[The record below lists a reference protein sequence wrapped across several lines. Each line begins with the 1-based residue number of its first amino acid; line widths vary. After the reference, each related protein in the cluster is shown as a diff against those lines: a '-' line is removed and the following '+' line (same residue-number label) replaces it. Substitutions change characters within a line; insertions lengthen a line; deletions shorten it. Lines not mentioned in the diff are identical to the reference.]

1 MGFFSRL
8 RKPDAATKAAQDER
22 AKREAKQGAR
32 NRRQSR
38 DELRHWEDKYGRDVA
53 DVADAGAR
61 TGSLSSDEPTVVAI
75 EAAPM
80 EKDRS
85 RGSMS
90 TFKSYKLDL
99 APARASIDFI
109 PRIELTYGEPLSLGS
124 PKVVSIVPPSSSEG
138 SPYLSRAATSFD
150 DGNRRPALAVIQSSS
165 EQAARSA
172 PTSKR
177 DSHLAERQVQ
187 VASPQPRR
195 QSRAT
200 SMYSL
205 GVPAASSK
213 GGLAASPRLQD
224 LMNDLDNNDDD
235 DLPLAAM
242 RSRSSPS
249 IPQSGSMYALSPPS
263 PALGANAASSSV
275 PSLALPTSRS
285 RASLSIPPVLLPPSP
300 TLEALAGPR
309 SLPREETQRSLAS
322 IGRTG
327 TLIDLTAPSTFDPY
341 YGRNRRSPNTAGAE
355 RIAVGERRKASPP
368 NGVSLNNT
376 KKDSGGGAA
385 KIMEFG
391 ELEER
396 HKKRMSTLQG
406 TANEKVE
413 AEKALAMYQ
422 EKQRK
427 EAEAQRRREARRSVD
442 SGLYLLGAGA
452 GKAADASTKRS
463 SRMSVSNLSLLL
475 KRGSSSTAAEAKS
488 VTPPPVST
496 ADSRAIVE
504 DDDVPLDKLSRS
516 PTGAVTSSRP
526 AVRARRSST
535 QALTTTSQRR
545 PSTVSP
551 ANVRPADPHGGGGS
565 RRRHSLGTLLEV
577 SHDQTDIQAD
587 LLDLHARGTPS
598 PEVEK
603 VFEWRRRSSVQLSE
617 LAPLPT
623 STVIDSRQQRRQSS
637 LFIGEAVVLQK
648 VAQAAPPPPKK
659 KSHDWLNY

>member
-8 RKPDAATKAAQDER
+8 RKPDAATKAAQEER

-38 DELRHWEDKYGRDVA
+38 DELRHWEQKYGQETVP
-53 DVADAGAR
+53 GAR
-61 TGSLSSDEPTVVAI
+61 GGSSSSEERTVVVL
-75 EAAPM
+75 EAATM

-90 TFKSYKLDL
+90 TFKSYKLDST
-99 APARASIDFI
+99 PQRASIDFF
-109 PRIELTYGEPLSLGS
+109 PRIELTYGEPASFSS
-124 PKVVSIVPPSSSEG
+124 PKAVSIAPPATEG
-138 SPYLSRAATSFD
+138 SPRLSREGSNS
-150 DGNRRPALAVIQSSS
+150 DGGGRRPALAVIQSS
-165 EQAARSA
+165 EQTSRSA

-177 DSHLAERQVQ
+177 DSYLSERQIQ

-195 QSRAT
+195 QSRAISMHSLALPT
-200 SMYSL
+200 S
-205 GVPAASSK
+205 ASR
-213 GGLAASPRLQD
+213 GALATSPKLQD
-224 LMNDLDNNDDD
+224 LMNEADHGDDDD

-242 RSRSSPS
+242 RSKSSPVV
-249 IPQSGSMYALSPPS
+249 PQRASMYALSPPS
-263 PALGANAASSSV
+263 PALGTNAGSSST

-309 SLPREETQRSLAS
+309 SLPREDTQRSLAA

-341 YGRNRRSPNTAGAE
+341 YGKNRRTQTTTGAE

-368 NGVSLNNT
+368 NGANAVNG
-376 KKDSGGGAA
+376 KKASGGAQ
-385 KIMEFG
+385 IMEFG

-413 AEKALAMYQ
+413 AEQALAMYQ

-442 SGLYLLGAGA
+442 SSLYLLGSGGA
-452 GKAADASTKRS
+452 AKASDGSTKRS

-475 KRGSSSTAAEAKS
+475 KRGGGNGGSEAKS
-488 VTPPPVST
+488 ASPPTGPTRPSSATP
-496 ADSRAIVE
+496 E
-504 DDDVPLDKLSRS
+504 DDDVPLHKLSRS
-516 PTGAVTSSRP
+516 PSGPVTSSRP
-526 AVRARRSST
+526 PVRPRRAST

-545 PSTVSP
+545 PALASP
-551 ANVRPADPHGGGGS
+551 TPSAAASGARADQHG
-565 RRRHSLGTLLEV
+565 RRHSLGTLLEV
-577 SHDQTDIQAD
+577 SQDQSDIQAD
-587 LLDLHARGTPS
+587 LFDLHARATPS
-598 PEVEK
+598 PDIEK
-603 VFEWRRRSSVQLSE
+603 VVEWRRRSSVHLNEIADS
-617 LAPLPT
+617 APAAQ
-623 STVIDSRQQRRQSS
+623 RQQRRQSS
-637 LFIGEAVVLQK
+637 SVPFGEATVLQK
-648 VAQAAPPPPKK
+648 VALAAPPRQPKK
-659 KSHDWLNY
+659 KAHDWLAY